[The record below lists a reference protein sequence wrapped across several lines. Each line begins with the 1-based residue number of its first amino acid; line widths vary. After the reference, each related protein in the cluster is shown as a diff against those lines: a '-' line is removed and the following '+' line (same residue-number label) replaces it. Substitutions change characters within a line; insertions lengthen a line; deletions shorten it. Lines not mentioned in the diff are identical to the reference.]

1 MTLHELTTTP
11 PTLRVVPD
19 AQTDVRPLCRPLPPS
34 SVRRTRLVR
43 RLTRATAPLAMLV
56 APAGYGKTT
65 LLQQWAEAD
74 ARPVAWIAL
83 TEGDNDPP
91 QLLAA
96 IAARL
101 DEIESTT
108 SELVPML
115 TRPTPAAGFVPRLAW
130 ALEPPR
136 RPMILVLDDA
146 HLLREPAAVDALRA
160 LAQQVATGSTLALA
174 SRSELSLP
182 VGRMRSEGV
191 VTELGAPELA
201 MDEDEAATLLRR
213 TGLLL
218 SPAEMT
224 LIFRRTEGW
233 PAGLRLAALSLQAQD
248 DPSAAA
254 ARFAGDDRFV
264 VDYLRE
270 ELLAHLDPDD
280 VAFLTRTS
288 LLGALTGPLCDSV
301 LGRRGSGRVLRELA
315 HANFLLAPVDRSE
328 QRFRTHPML
337 ADMLRVELRRD
348 EPNRE
353 AEIHRR
359 ASAWHEQH
367 DELDRA
373 IEHAAAAGDDER
385 AGALLWRLTP
395 SHAASGRGEALG
407 AWLDSFGDARISMH
421 PTLALAAAV
430 HRLMRGDRDRAERW
444 ADAAERGLSSTS
456 AASGDSLLAGLSI
469 VRSGVAR
476 HGVER
481 MGEDATRAYTLSEAD
496 SPWRAFACAFRGSAA
511 LATGDAD
518 QARAQLDEGAR
529 RGADGAPGARVLCLA
544 QLALLALEQ
553 DDWDH
558 GAELAGRAREEL
570 AQVGLGDAP
579 ACALVFAVAAF
590 ARAHS
595 GRVEEARHD
604 VRASRRALAA
614 LPDVAPWLG
623 LQVRIALARAELRL
637 SDAAAARELLVEAS
651 RMLRAAPAGSTLQAW
666 VDDGWGRADTF
677 AAGAVAGPTSLTTA
691 ELRVLRF
698 LPSHLS
704 FREIAARLHVSANT
718 VKSQAHAVYRKLDAS
733 SRSEAVARARDV
745 GLVDG

>member
-1 MTLHELTTTP
+1 MTLHELTATP
-11 PTLRVVPD
+11 PTLHVVPD
-19 AQTDVRPLCRPLPPS
+19 EPTDVRPLCRPLPPS
-34 SVRRTRLVR
+34 SVRRARLVR
-43 RLTRATAPLAMLV
+43 RLTRATTPLAMLV

-74 ARPVAWIAL
+74 ARPVAWIPL
-83 TEGDNDPP
+83 TEEDNDPV

-101 DEIESTT
+101 DEI
-108 SELVPML
+108 
-115 TRPTPAAGFVPRLAW
+115 AGFAPRLAW

-146 HLLREPAAVDALRA
+146 HLLREPAALVALRT
-160 LAQQVATGSTLALA
+160 LSEHVAPGSTLALA
-174 SRSELSLP
+174 SRSELALP

-191 VTELGAPELA
+191 ITELGAPDFA
-201 MDEDEAATLLRR
+201 MDEGEAATLLRR
-213 TGLLL
+213 TGLPL

-264 VDYLRE
+264 VDYLRD
-270 ELLAHLDPDD
+270 ELLAHLDADD

-288 LLGALTGPLCDSV
+288 LLGPLTGPLCDSV

-348 EPNRE
+348 EPHRE

-373 IEHAAAAGDDER
+373 IEHAAAGGDDER

-395 SHAASGRGEALG
+395 SYAASGRAEALG
-407 AWLDSFGDARISMH
+407 RWLDGFGDARINMH
-421 PTLALAAAV
+421 PTLSLAAAV
-430 HRLMRGDRDRAERW
+430 HRLMHGDRDRAERW
-444 ADAAERGLSSTS
+444 ADAAERGLGSMS
-456 AASGDSLLAGLSI
+456 AASRDRLLAGLAI
-469 VRSGVAR
+469 VRAGVAR
-476 HGVER
+476 HGAER
-481 MGEDATRAYTLSEAD
+481 MDEDAARAYALSEAD
-496 SPWRAFACAFRGSAA
+496 SPWRALACVFRGAAA
-511 LATGDAD
+511 LATGHPDC
-518 QARAQLDEGAR
+518 ARTQLDEGAR
-529 RGADGAPGARVLCLA
+529 RGADGAPCARVLCLA
-544 QLALLALEQ
+544 QLAFLALEQ
-553 DDWDH
+553 EDWDQ
-558 GAELAGRAREEL
+558 GSALAGRARDEL
-570 AQVGLGDAP
+570 AAAGLDEAP

-614 LPDVAPWLG
+614 LTDVAPWLG
-623 LQVRIALARAELRL
+623 LQVRVALARAELRL

-651 RMLRAAPAGSTLQAW
+651 RMLRAAPAGITLQAW

>member
-1 MTLHELTTTP
+1 MTLHELTATP

-19 AQTDVRPLCRPLPPS
+19 EPTDVRPLCRPLPPS

-65 LLQQWAEAD
+65 LLQQWAETD
-74 ARPVAWIAL
+74 PRPVAWIPL
-83 TEGDNDPP
+83 TEEDNDPV

-96 IAARL
+96 IAAHL
-101 DEIESTT
+101 DEI
-108 SELVPML
+108 
-115 TRPTPAAGFVPRLAW
+115 AGFAPRLAW

-146 HLLREPAAVDALRA
+146 HLLREPSALDALRT
-160 LAQQVATGSTLALA
+160 LSEHVAPGSTLALA
-174 SRSELSLP
+174 SRGELGLP

-191 VTELGAPELA
+191 VTELGTPDLA
-201 MDEDEAATLLRR
+201 MDEDEAATFLRR
-213 TGLLL
+213 TGLPL
-218 SPAEMT
+218 SPEEVA

-264 VDYLRE
+264 VDYLRD

-288 LLGALTGPLCDSV
+288 LLGPLTGPLCDSV

-315 HANFLLAPVDRSE
+315 HANFLVAPVDRSE

-348 EPNRE
+348 EPDRE

-373 IEHAAAAGDDER
+373 IEHAAAAGDHER

-395 SHAASGRGEALG
+395 SYAASGRADALG
-407 AWLDSFGDARISMH
+407 GWLDDFGDARIGMH
-421 PTLALAAAV
+421 PTLSLAAAV

-444 ADAAERGLSSTS
+444 ADAAERGLGPTTG
-456 AASGDSLLAGLSI
+456 ASRDSLLAGLAI

-476 HGVER
+476 DGVER
-481 MGEDATRAYTLSEAD
+481 MDEDAARAYALSDAD
-496 SPWRAFACAFRGSAA
+496 SPWRALACVFRGAAA
-511 LATGDAD
+511 LATGDPEG
-518 QARAQLDEGAR
+518 ARIQLDEGAR

-553 DDWDH
+553 EDWDH
-558 GAELAGRAREEL
+558 GAQLAGRACDEV
-570 AQVGLGDAP
+570 AKAGLGDAP

-595 GRVEEARHD
+595 GRVEEARDD
-604 VRASRRALAA
+604 VQASRRLLAM
-614 LPDVAPWLG
+614 LTEGTPWFG
-623 LQVRIALARAELRL
+623 LQARIALARAELRL
-637 SDAAAARELLVEAS
+637 SDAAAARELLAEAT
-651 RMLRAAPAGSTLQAW
+651 RMLRAASAGITLQEW
-666 VDDGWGRADTF
+666 VDDGWERADTF